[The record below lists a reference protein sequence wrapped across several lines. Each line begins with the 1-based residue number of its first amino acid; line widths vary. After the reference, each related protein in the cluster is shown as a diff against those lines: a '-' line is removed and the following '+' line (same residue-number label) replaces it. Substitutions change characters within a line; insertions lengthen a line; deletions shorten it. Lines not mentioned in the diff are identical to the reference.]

1 MKKEETKQTGVIGK
15 VVAVGTV
22 IVVGATQAMAAAT
35 LTAPT
40 FALDDVSVVAVALL
54 AGLAGFWAIRKGLS
68 LAR

>member
-1 MKKEETKQTGVIGK
+1 MKNEETKQTGVIGK
-15 VVAVGTV
+15 VFAVGTV
-22 IVVGATQAMAAAT
+22 IVAGATQAMAAAT